1 MANIANVKV
10 KVGNVL
16 SLSGSSV
23 EITGSEVRVGGD
35 LKVNGTISASVMTI
49 SETIVSSSVIH
60 HSGSTRFGDN
70 ASLDTHTFSGS
81 VNIDGLVSSSVGF
94 SGDGAGLTNLT
105 GAASQFPNFQQDVR
119 NQLSGAGAVS
129 YDPNT
134 GIISSS
140 ALTTAVTQVNA
151 GNNIVVTSGSGPIV
165 TVALTNS
172 ITGGLTTLTGL
183 TDLSSSTG
191 SFAVLSA
198 SAAEFS
204 GNVLIYGTAS
214 LSSNPD
220 AAYVRYTGLPEDKI
234 LIYPG
239 LKVSGST
246 VISGNLDVTG
256 SVSASSFT
264 GSGANLTNLPAA
276 NLTGIVPLAN
286 GGTGLNIPSASITDG
301 LLLIG
306 NDSTNSF
313 ETGSIQVQGTG
324 LHLTNSAGSIIISSS
339 LGQGITQVTS
349 SDPNLVIQSGSGP
362 NVTASLAP
370 NPTFG
375 NLTVTSSL
383 NVSAS
388 LQRTRRTVTGSV
400 SVAATDQ
407 AIFVNPAAAT
417 VVTLPS
423 PTALDGRELIVKRV
437 DDPLTAFTVDVSGAT
452 IDDSGSFGLN
462 GLMQSITLIADSGSN
477 KWFVV

>member
-1 MANIANVKV
+1 MANVANVKV
-10 KVGNVL
+10 LAGNQVQV
-16 SLSGSSV
+16 SGAAAQL
-23 EITGSEVRVGGD
+23 TGSG
-35 LKVNGTISASVMTI
+35 ASVT
-49 SETIVSSSVIH
+49 VSSSQVIVTGTLSASGDVFIAGKLTAREYYTQIVTSSVIYE
-60 HSGSTRFGDN
+60 SGSTKFGDT
-70 ASLDTHTFSGS
+70 SDDTHEFTGS
-81 VNIDGLVSSSVGF
+81 VNINGLVSSSVGF
-94 SGDGAGLTNLT
+94 SGSAAGLTGLVKSVAAGNNISASAVDGNGVVTVALSESITSNLTNLT
-105 GAASQFPNFQQDVR
+105 ASN
-119 NQLSGAGAVS
+119 
-129 YDPNT
+129 
-134 GIISSS
+134 ISASLLKAS
-140 ALTTAVTQVNA
+140 
-151 GNNIVVTSGSGPIV
+151 
-165 TVALTNS
+165 
-172 ITGGLTTLTGL
+172 
-183 TDLSSSTG
+183 
-191 SFAVLSA
+191 VLSA

-239 LKVSGST
+239 LKVSGSA
-246 VISGNLDVTG
+246 VVSGNLDVTG

-264 GSGANLTNLPAA
+264 GSGAGLTNLPAA

-313 ETGSIQVQGTG
+313 QTGSIQVQGTG
-324 LHLTNSAGSIIISSS
+324 LHLTNSAGSITISSS
-339 LGQGITQVTS
+339 LGQGITQVIS
-349 SDPNLVIQSGSGP
+349 SDPNLVITSGSGP
-362 NVTASLAP
+362 TVTASLSP

-417 VVTLPS
+417 VITLPS

-462 GLMQSITLIADSGSN
+462 GPMQSITLIADSGSN

>member
-1 MANIANVKV
+1 MANVANVKV

-23 EITGSEVRVGGD
+23 EITGSQVRTTGDLVVGG
-35 LKVNGTISASVMTI
+35 K
-49 SETIVSSSVIH
+49 IVATQYEVTQVTSSVIFT
-60 HSGSTRFGDN
+60 SGSTKFGDTPG
-70 ASLDTHTFSGS
+70 LPGVGDTHEFTGS
-81 VNIDGLVSSSVGF
+81 ILVTNSVSATEFTG
-94 SGDGAGLTNLT
+94 SGAGLTGIIKSVTADTNLT
-105 GAASQFPNFQQDVR
+105 ASTV
-119 NQLSGAGAVS
+119 SG
-129 YDPNT
+129 
-134 GIISSS
+134 
-140 ALTTAVTQVNA
+140 VT
-151 GNNIVVTSGSGPIV
+151 
-165 TVALTNS
+165 TVALTSS
-172 ITGGLTTLTGL
+172 ITGGLNTLSGVH
-183 TDLSSSTG
+183 TG
-191 SFAVLSA
+191 SFGVLSA

-239 LKVSGST
+239 LKVSGSS
-246 VISGNLDVTG
+246 VVSGNLDVTG

-264 GSGANLTNLPAA
+264 GSGAGLTNLPAT
-276 NLTGIVPLAN
+276 NLNGVVSLAN
-286 GGTGLNIPSASITDG
+286 GGTGKDLSASISSG
-301 LLLIG
+301 KLLIG
-306 NDSTNSF
+306 SGSELVVGELTQGSGILITKNS
-313 ETGSIQVQGTG
+313 GSIEIASTA
-324 LHLTNSAGSIIISSS
+324 LASAV
-339 LGQGITQVTS
+339 TQVTS

-362 NVTASLAP
+362 AVTASLTP

-462 GLMQSITLIADSGSN
+462 GPMQSITLIADSGSN

>member
-1 MANIANVKV
+1 MANVANVKV
-10 KVGNVL
+10 LAGNQVQV
-16 SLSGSSV
+16 SGAAAQL
-23 EITGSEVRVGGD
+23 TGSG
-35 LKVNGTISASVMTI
+35 ASVT
-49 SETIVSSSVIH
+49 VSSSQVIVTGTLSASGDVFIAGKLTAREYYTQIVTSSVIYE
-60 HSGSTRFGDN
+60 SGSTKFGDT
-70 ASLDTHTFSGS
+70 SDDTHQFTGS
-81 VNIDGLVSSSVGF
+81 VNINGLVSSSVGF
-94 SGDGAGLTNLT
+94 SGSAAGLTGLVKSVAAGNNISASAVDGNGVVTVALSESITSNLTNLT
-105 GAASQFPNFQQDVR
+105 ASN
-119 NQLSGAGAVS
+119 
-129 YDPNT
+129 
-134 GIISSS
+134 ISASLLKAS
-140 ALTTAVTQVNA
+140 
-151 GNNIVVTSGSGPIV
+151 
-165 TVALTNS
+165 
-172 ITGGLTTLTGL
+172 
-183 TDLSSSTG
+183 
-191 SFAVLSA
+191 VLSA

-239 LKVSGST
+239 LKVSGSA
-246 VISGNLDVTG
+246 VVSGNLDVTG

-264 GSGANLTNLPAA
+264 GSGAGLTNLPAA

-313 ETGSIQVQGTG
+313 QTGSIQVQGTG
-324 LHLTNSAGSIIISSS
+324 LHLTNSAGSITISSS
-339 LGQGITQVTS
+339 LGQGITQVIS
-349 SDPNLVIQSGSGP
+349 SDPNLIITSGSGP
-362 NVTASLAP
+362 TVTASLSP

-417 VVTLPS
+417 VITLPS

-462 GLMQSITLIADSGSN
+462 GPMQSITLIADSGSN